1 MKTITPF
8 DIESYPELSEY
19 KDGYKDFLKKKLT
32 VSLSCQD
39 PLWKTKEMKSTTQ
52 DANFYRQNINR
63 MTGRSFYVNV
73 SWRFGDL
80 KSAIKKVK
88 RGISND
94 DMKSGGSGQSTE
106 GGGA

>member
-1 MKTITPF
+1 
-8 DIESYPELSEY
+8 
-19 KDGYKDFLKKKLT
+19 
-32 VSLSCQD
+32 
-39 PLWKTKEMKSTTQ
+39 
-52 DANFYRQNINR
+52 

>member
-1 MKTITPF
+1 M
-8 DIESYPELSEY
+8 SA
-19 KDGYKDFLKKKLT
+19 
-32 VSLSCQD
+32 QD
-39 PLWKTKEMKSTTQ
+39 PFWKTKEMKSTTE
-52 DANFYRQNINR
+52 DANFYRKSVNR
-63 MTGRSFYVNV
+63 MSARSFSLSV

-94 DMKSGGSGQSTE
+94 DMKSGGEGQSTE